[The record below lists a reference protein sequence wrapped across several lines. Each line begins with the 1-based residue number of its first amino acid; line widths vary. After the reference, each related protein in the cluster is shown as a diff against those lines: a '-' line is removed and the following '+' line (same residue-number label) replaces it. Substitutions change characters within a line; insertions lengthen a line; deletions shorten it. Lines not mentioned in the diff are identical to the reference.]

1 MLRLQLQSLSP
12 HGVRPMKKAFLIA
25 LSLSLPAFAS
35 SDFDSE
41 DLSVDVDPEEL
52 VSQEAADASRPPLLQ
67 FCWNLHYTSCSGPGT
82 TQQCTD
88 GIWSDY
94 VCTCR
99 TLGTRNVWVC
109 PEVR

>member
-1 MLRLQLQSLSP
+1 
-12 HGVRPMKKAFLIA
+12 MKKAVLIA
-25 LSLSLPAFAS
+25 LSLSLPAFAA

-41 DLSVDVDPEEL
+41 DLSVDVDPETL
-52 VSQEAADASRPPLLQ
+52 VSQESFDEASQGRELLP
-67 FCWNLHYTSCSGPGT
+67 FCWDLHYTSCPRPGA
-82 TQQCTD
+82 TQACTD

-99 TLGTRNVWVC
+99 PFGTRNVWDC